1 MSELNEKLAK
11 FKAEAVEQLQK
22 AGVTDIDDV
31 LLSKLVN
38 NLKLVID
45 NRDALS
51 VAGSD
56 PKEMET
62 VRRNFLVKKLGIKDE
77 EKGKT
82 ICADVARKMVDSR
95 LKNRAAFYY
104 LCQKQVG

>member
-1 MSELNEKLAK
+1 MSEMKEKLAK
-11 FKAEAVEQLQK
+11 FKAEAESQLAA
-22 AGVTDIDDV
+22 AGEKDIDDE

-45 NRDALS
+45 NKDALS

-62 VRRNFLVKKLGIKDE
+62 VRRNFIVKKLGVDDE
-77 EKGKT
+77 DKGKE
-82 ICADVARKMVDSR
+82 ICTDVAKRMSDSR
-95 LKNRAAFYY
+95 MKNRAAFYY
-104 LCQKQVG
+104 LCQKAAA

>member
-11 FKAEAVEQLQK
+11 FKANAEEQLAA
-22 AGVTDIDDV
+22 AGETSIDDE

-45 NRDALS
+45 NQDARS

-56 PKEMET
+56 PSEMET
-62 VRRNFLVKKLGIKDE
+62 VRKNFVVKKLGINDKDKGAAAVASVA
-77 EKGKT
+77 EKMSGSH
-82 ICADVARKMVDSR
+82 I
-95 LKNRAAFYY
+95 KNRAAFYY
-104 LCQKQVG
+104 LVQKALT